1 LVGFQFLIGRLKT
14 GDFGLM
20 DSFVRVMRGE
30 TTPHEAG
37 ADAANA
43 LEAHYMAFAAE
54 DARITHQ
61 KLDMGEYR

>member
-1 LVGFQFLIGRLKT
+1 
-14 GDFGLM
+14 M